1 VTRDEAIN
9 LKLLDHTFSQ
19 RMRAPFFISF
29 KNRAAVG
36 FGTMPPIP
44 SSANST
50 EWGKKI
56 ELEHIAGLVSLG
68 TPHIPPPEGLMD
80 MTRGALR

>member
-1 VTRDEAIN
+1 
-9 LKLLDHTFSQ
+9 
-19 RMRAPFFISF
+19 
-29 KNRAAVG
+29 
-36 FGTMPPIP
+36 MPPIP
-44 SSANST
+44 TSASST
-50 EWGKKI
+50 EWRKKI